1 MSYRCRRVPIDSR
14 IAAELPRGV
23 GTGPAA
29 PPFAAFWRR
38 IAAIL
43 IDWLIL
49 ASAGAVLGILV
60 VLLSTDTAN
69 LYEMGPVGAAISW
82 AYFALFE
89 SSPAQ
94 ATPGKMVAGI
104 KVTEVGGGAISFK
117 RASVRY
123 WCKSLSTLIL
133 GVGWVLAAFTPRR
146 QALHDML
153 AGTVVVRSLE
163 LEPMNRHWDPQVA
176 AFRERWDGTR
186 WVHEE
191 HD

>member
-1 MSYRCRRVPIDSR
+1 MGRKFPYRRRGVPIDSR
-14 IAAELPRGV
+14 IWGDFPRGV
-23 GTGPAA
+23 APGPAA

-49 ASAGAVLGILV
+49 ASAEAALGILV

-104 KVTEVGGGAISFK
+104 KVTE
-117 RASVRY
+117 
-123 WCKSLSTLIL
+123 L
-133 GVGWVLAAFTPRR
+133 G
-146 QALHDML
+146 
-153 AGTVVVRSLE
+153 
-163 LEPMNRHWDPQVA
+163 
-176 AFRERWDGTR
+176 
-186 WVHEE
+186 
-191 HD
+191 

>member
-1 MSYRCRRVPIDSR
+1 VS
-14 IAAELPRGV
+14 AALS
-23 GTGPAA
+23 A

-38 IAAIL
+38 LAAVL

-49 ASAGAVLGILV
+49 ACVQIVLGILV
-60 VLLSTDTAN
+60 VVWTSDSSN
-69 LYEMGPVGAAISW
+69 LAEVLPVGAAVSW

-94 ATPGKMVAGI
+94 ATLGKMVAGI

-123 WCKSLSTLIL
+123 WCKTLSTLTF
-133 GVGWVLAAFTPRR
+133 GVGWLLAGFTPRR

-153 AGTVVVRSLE
+153 AGTVVVRSLG
-163 LEPMNRHWDPQVA
+163 LAPANRHWDPHIT
-176 AFRERWDGTR
+176 AFREHWDGTR
-186 WVHEE
+186 WIREE
-191 HD
+191 RS